1 MVGEL
6 KVAGMPH
13 WTAMPRMAALPPER
27 AAQVRALVAS
37 GAAEYRERRMSPA
50 EAWDA
55 ATKAAK
61 LERVSPAFAPMILGR
76 ELAHA
81 GTVGDKLTVTVRDAE
96 TGERYTV
103 AAIID
108 GKPLPRGAK
117 VHVWINP
124 MDCGKAYVCDVQGR
138 FLGVA
143 KVQMAVR
150 ADADADVPELQ
161 EQLGMRSAALADAK
175 AKLDPLVR
183 ARLKERNEAAAANL
197 AALGVE
203 DPVERRELEERKRGE
218 LAGVEGADV
227 ELDPNGEPGDEGAD
241 IGDLD
246 EPDEPQIPH
255 DDFID

>member
-1 MVGEL
+1 MVGEM

-50 EAWDA
+50 EAWA
-55 ATKAAK
+55 SATKVAK
-61 LERVSPAFAPMILGR
+61 LERVSAAFAPMILGK

-96 TGERYTV
+96 TGEMYTV

-143 KVQMAVR
+143 RSLPAVR
-150 ADADADVPELQ
+150 ADADADVAELQ
-161 EQLGMRSAALADAK
+161 EQLGLRSAALADAR
-175 AKLDPLVR
+175 AKLEPVVR
-183 ARLKERNEAAAANL
+183 ARLRERNEAAAANL
-197 AALGVE
+197 GALGVE
-203 DPVERRELEERKRGE
+203 DPVARKAAEERADAVLSGGDDGE
-218 LAGVEGADV
+218 TGETTDRDMLPPAEAD
-227 ELDPNGEPGDEGAD
+227 GDTAD
-241 IGDLD
+241 AS
-246 EPDEPQIPH
+246 
-255 DDFID
+255 DFL